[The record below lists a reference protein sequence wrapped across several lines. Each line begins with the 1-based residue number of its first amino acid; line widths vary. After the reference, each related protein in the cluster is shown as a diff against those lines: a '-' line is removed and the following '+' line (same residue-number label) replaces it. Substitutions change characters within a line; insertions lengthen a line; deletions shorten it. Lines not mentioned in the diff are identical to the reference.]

1 MIRTCVVFDIDD
13 TLYLERDYV
22 HSGFEAVG
30 AWLEGTHGVR
40 GFSEAAWSLFL
51 DGGRG
56 HTMDRALEALGM
68 EPAPEFVAEALR
80 RYRQH
85 EPRIT
90 MLPDARAV
98 LDAAVNAGLQ
108 VAVVSDG
115 PSVSQAA
122 KARALGLERWASPIV
137 LTADLEPGS
146 GKPSP
151 AGFLVVETTHGVRGS
166 DCMYV
171 ADNPTK
177 DFVAPS
183 SRGWATVRIR
193 RPFSLHAAVASGA
206 DVQQEFTNLYALG
219 SLLGLRLTALS
230 RPEVDR

>member
-1 MIRTCVVFDIDD
+1 MSMKCVVFDIDD
-13 TLYLERDYV
+13 TLFLERDYV
-22 HSGFEAVG
+22 RSGFEAVG
-30 AWLEGTHGVR
+30 VWLEASHGVP

-51 DGGRG
+51 DGVRG
-56 HTMDRALEALGM
+56 DTIDRALEALGM
-68 EPAPEFVAEALR
+68 KPAPELVAGALR

-98 LDAAVNAGLQ
+98 LDAAVKATLR

-122 KARALGLERWASPIV
+122 KTRALRLERWAFPIV

-146 GKPSP
+146 AKPSHT
-151 AGFLVVETTHGVRGS
+151 GFLVVETTHGVRGS

-193 RPFSLHAAVASGA
+193 RPGSLHAAVASGA
-206 DVQQEFTNLYALG
+206 DVQEEFTDLYALTA
-219 SLLGLRLTALS
+219 LLGLRLTALS
-230 RPEVDR
+230 